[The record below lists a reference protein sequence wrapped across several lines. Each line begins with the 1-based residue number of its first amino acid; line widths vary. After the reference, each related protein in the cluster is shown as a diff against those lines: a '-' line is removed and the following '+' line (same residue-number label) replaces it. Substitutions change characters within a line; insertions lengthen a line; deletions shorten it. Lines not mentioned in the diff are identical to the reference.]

1 MRLVVVLFISALA
14 AGCVSS
20 GKYDTLQ
27 QQLDRT
33 KATLAGQIAE
43 RDARI
48 QDLERQIKAKDV
60 EIAAAEARADRNQ
73 AEIARLEGQRSKLE
87 TTLTATVRDRLA
99 LKASAEEL
107 RLALAASDRRKAEAE
122 RRVTELRSLLGQ
134 LQAMI
139 DAGRLKVKIVDG
151 RMVLELGTDVLFPTG
166 SAELSENGLSAINE
180 ITGVLLTMGDRR
192 IQIEGHTD
200 NVPIHNARFRSNW
213 ELGAGRA
220 ITIVNTMIAAGM
232 KPTRVSG
239 ASFGEFRPVGVND
252 TDPGR
257 AANRRIEIVVVPD
270 LSMLPGYDELQRAIA
285 SP

>member
-1 MRLVVVLFISALA
+1 VIATITV
-14 AGCVSS
+14 GCVST
-20 GKYDTLQ
+20 GKYETLEKKLGQ
-27 QQLDRT
+27 T
-33 KATLAGQIAE
+33 TATLTGQLAE

-60 EIAAAEARADRNQ
+60 EIAAAEARANRSQ
-73 AEIARLEGQRSKLE
+73 ADVARLEEQRSKLE
-87 TTLTATVRDRLA
+87 ATLAATVRDRLA
-99 LKASAEEL
+99 LKASAEDL
-107 RLALAASDRRKAEAE
+107 RFALAASDRRKVEAE
-122 RRVTELRSLLGQ
+122 RRVTELRSLLAQ

-151 RMVLELGTDVLFPTG
+151 RMVIELGTDVLFPTG
-166 SAELSENGLSAINE
+166 SAELSEPGLAAVNE
-180 ITGVLLTMGDRR
+180 ITGVLLTIDRK

-232 KPTRVSG
+232 KQVRVSA
-239 ASFGEFRPVGVND
+239 ASFGEFRPVASND
-252 TDPGR
+252 TDSGR

-270 LSMLPGYDELQRAIA
+270 LSMLPGYDELQKAIA
-285 SP
+285 LP